1 MGESLICVSFFP
13 LLSKASNH
21 QTGTGR
27 QYPGGLLFAAEYKR
41 MGKNNRGRIS
51 GGEILKRPG
60 SDAGCRDKEEED
72 ISKKAFCKFV
82 YCIMQYIF
90 SAVVVNSIN
99 AYRVRRCCVVEVE
112 QRNSKARHKN
122 RNVSPLNKFD
132 FR

>member
-1 MGESLICVSFFP
+1 
-13 LLSKASNH
+13 
-21 QTGTGR
+21 
-27 QYPGGLLFAAEYKR
+27 

-99 AYRVRRCCVVEVE
+99 AYRVRRCCVWKWNSEI
-112 QRNSKARHKN
+112 QRHGTKTEMSLH
-122 RNVSPLNKFD
+122 
-132 FR
+132 

>member
-1 MGESLICVSFFP
+1 
-13 LLSKASNH
+13 
-21 QTGTGR
+21 
-27 QYPGGLLFAAEYKR
+27 
-41 MGKNNRGRIS
+41 
-51 GGEILKRPG
+51 
-60 SDAGCRDKEEED
+60 
-72 ISKKAFCKFV
+72 
-82 YCIMQYIF
+82 MQYIF